1 MNPPSDKRAPKRLEI
16 GVLYG
21 FRALMVLFV
30 VNYHFWQQ
38 SWLAQHLNWF
48 GRVVSFD
55 YWTRSSYLFVD
66 GMILLSGF
74 LLYLPFARQKVE
86 HTPVPRTADFYARRL
101 ARILPSYLAAVL
113 LALFFIAIPQKLYPS
128 DARMAQDVAAHLT
141 FTYLFWPSTYI
152 TTPLNVALW
161 TICVEMQFYLIF
173 PLLARSMRRRPAL
186 TLSLMAVA
194 GWGYRLCVARFAQD
208 TAMLINQMPAFL
220 DVYALGFLGAM
231 VYVRL
236 RLWLQKHSR
245 KVNLLVGLLC
255 IAVFVFGVHVVS
267 EILRTQSRA
276 SANGHAALRLS
287 QMAMRL
293 PISLTLMLM
302 MLAASFWPRVAQKL
316 LDNRLM
322 RFLSTI
328 SMNLYIWHQ
337 ILAVEMRKAWFVNTD
352 LLHTDK
358 NLQMAYSLLS
368 LSVAILAAMIMTY
381 GVEQPAGKW
390 LMNLWKK
397 LRRKRKAVSA

>member
-1 MNPPSDKRAPKRLEI
+1 MNPPSDKRPPKRLEI

-38 SWLAQHLNWF
+38 SWLTQHIRWF
-48 GRVVSFD
+48 GKVVSFD

-86 HTPVPRTADFYARRL
+86 HTPVPRTADFYVRRL
-101 ARILPSYLAAVL
+101 TRILPSYLAAVL
-113 LALFFIAIPQKLYPS
+113 IALFCIAIPQNLYS
-128 DARMAQDVAAHLT
+128 SGARMAHDVAAHLT
-141 FTYLFWPSTYI
+141 FTFLFWPQTYI
-152 TTPLNVALW
+152 ATPLNVALW

-173 PLLARSMRRRPAL
+173 PLLARFMRRRPAI
-186 TLSLMAVA
+186 TLSAMALA
-194 GWGYRLCVARFAQD
+194 GWIYRFCVSRFAQD
-208 TAMLINQMPAFL
+208 TSMLLNQMPAFL

-231 VYVRL
+231 VYVRM
-236 RLWLQKHSR
+236 RLWLKKCSR
-245 KVNLLVGLLC
+245 KVNVVTGILC
-255 IAVFVFGVHVVS
+255 VAMFLFGVHAVS
-267 EILRTQSRA
+267 EILRAQSRS
-276 SANGHAALRLS
+276 SAEGHAVLRLS

-293 PISLTLMLM
+293 PISLTLMIM
-302 MLAASFWPRVAQKL
+302 MLSASFWPRVVQKL

-337 ILAVEMRKAWFVNTD
+337 ILAVEMRKAWFPNTD

-358 NLQMAYSLLS
+358 NLQLAYSLLS
-368 LSVAILAAMIMTY
+368 LSVAILAAMVMTY
-381 GVEQPAGKW
+381 GVEQPVGQW
-390 LMNLWKK
+390 LMGLWKK
-397 LRRKRKAVSA
+397 KRRRRA